1 MRFPRTK
8 PEHSPYQYAD
18 DTIRIGGELYPIAAE
33 IKDPDGRVWA
43 ALGFMDGR
51 HTPAEIASE
60 LRTRFTS
67 LTETTA
73 RALVDQLMTSGY
85 VEDAAAAPATALSA
99 AEMQRYGRNHAFF
112 RRVDL
117 RPGVSAWDA
126 QARLRDAN
134 VVVLGMGGT
143 GSHAAWALA
152 AAGVGRLHC
161 VDPDI
166 VEVSNLTRQALYTE
180 SDIGRPKVEAAA
192 EALTAVNSGTAVTY
206 DQRMVD
212 TEEGLTEL
220 VSGFDV
226 LALCADEPR
235 DDGINR
241 MTSRACAVAGV
252 PWAGAGYNG
261 PLITVGVYAP
271 QGPCFECVGAGEEA
285 RLKQGPIPHL
295 GGPGVIAPSA
305 GISGHLLAYEII
317 SLLTGV
323 GRRPPGYVRGINLIA
338 PDQLI
343 HVRHPALADCVACH
357 A

>member
-1 MRFPRTK
+1 MRFPRIR
-8 PEHSPYQYAD
+8 PEHSPHRYD
-18 DTIRIGGELYPIAAE
+18 DGTIRIGAGIYPIAAE
-33 IKDPDGRVWA
+33 IKDASGRVWA
-43 ALGFMDGR
+43 ALGLMDGR
-51 HTPAEIASE
+51 HTPEQIALALRERDASLSE
-60 LRTRFTS
+60 D
-67 LTETTA
+67 TA
-73 RALVDQLMTSGY
+73 ANLVDQLMSSGY
-85 VEDAAAAPATALSA
+85 IEEAETPAPAGLSCR
-99 AEMQRYGRNHAFF
+99 EMVRYERNHAFF

-117 RPGVSAWDA
+117 RPGADAWDA
-126 QARLRDAN
+126 QTRLKQSR

-143 GSHAAWALA
+143 GSHTAWALT

-192 EALTAVNSGTAVTY
+192 EALEALNSETAVTCE
-206 DQRMVD
+206 QRMVD
-212 TEEGLTEL
+212 SEEALFDL

-235 DDGINR
+235 DEDIDR
-241 MTSRACAVAGV
+241 TTSRACAAAGL
-252 PWAGAGYNG
+252 PWVSAGYNG

-271 QGPCFECVGAGEEA
+271 QGPCCECVAAGEEA
-285 RLKQGPIPHL
+285 RLRPGPVPHL

-323 GRRPPGYVRGINLIA
+323 APQPPGYVRGINLLA

-343 HVRHPALADCVACH
+343 YVRHPARADCTTCH